1 MPCRPGGAKWHE
13 SGSRPTP
20 LRYKSACLRPCGNG
34 WQPRQRRQNR
44 SLNSEVLWRLGQ
56 TFGEEWLRFIAGV
69 EEREK
74 REKELREQL
83 YQDPAYKDF
92 VERRMAEL
100 MEKDP
105 DLRKDK

>member
-1 MPCRPGGAKWHE
+1 MARKRKPADTVALQVRMPEA
-13 SGSRPTP
+13 
-20 LRYKSACLRPCGNG
+20 L
-34 WQPRQRRQNR
+34 RQRLAAEAEKANR

>member
-1 MPCRPGGAKWHE
+1 MARKRKPADTVALQVRMPEA
-13 SGSRPTP
+13 
-20 LRYKSACLRPCGNG
+20 LRQQLAAEAEKA
-34 WQPRQRRQNR
+34 NR

-56 TFGEEWLRFIAGV
+56 TFGEEWQRFIAGV

-83 YQDPAYKDF
+83 FQDPTYKDF
-92 VERRMAEL
+92 VDRRMAEL

-105 DLRKDK
+105 DLKKDK

>member
-1 MPCRPGGAKWHE
+1 MARKRKLADTVALQVRMPEA
-13 SGSRPTP
+13 
-20 LRYKSACLRPCGNG
+20 L
-34 WQPRQRRQNR
+34 RQRLAAEAEKANR

-56 TFGEEWLRFIAGV
+56 TFGDEWQRFIAGV

>member
-1 MPCRPGGAKWHE
+1 MARKRKPTDTVALQVRMPEA
-13 SGSRPTP
+13 
-20 LRYKSACLRPCGNG
+20 L
-34 WQPRQRRQNR
+34 RQRLAAEAEKANR

-56 TFGEEWLRFIAGV
+56 TFGDEWQRFIAGV

>member
-1 MPCRPGGAKWHE
+1 MARKRKPADTVALQVRMPEA
-13 SGSRPTP
+13 
-20 LRYKSACLRPCGNG
+20 L
-34 WQPRQRRQNR
+34 RQRLAAEAEKANR

-56 TFGEEWLRFIAGV
+56 TFGEEWQRFIAGV

-83 YQDPAYKDF
+83 YQDPEFQKWVD
-92 VERRMAEL
+92 RKMAEL